1 MSGAASCRQ
10 VPHRRRRRRDD
21 DGRPRKVG
29 GEEYRMRV
37 GFRQKVFSRN
47 SRQHTRPP
55 MYFRKLSLV
64 EPSSSC
70 GLGLAAF
77 TVDRWRFHTHTR
89 PARSGAQ
96 NALAK
101 RHHATFTR
109 PDCSPQ
115 IRRLHQCPRSPLQF
129 NREYRPLQLKAD
141 TLYGHR
147 VCPVA
152 RAPASIPGVGQI
164 GEILI

>member
-1 MSGAASCRQ
+1 
-10 VPHRRRRRRDD
+10 
-21 DGRPRKVG
+21 
-29 GEEYRMRV
+29 MRV

-96 NALAK
+96 NVITRLSRDRIALHKSVDFINVLA
-101 RHHATFTR
+101 
-109 PDCSPQ
+109 
-115 IRRLHQCPRSPLQF
+115 PLS
-129 NREYRPLQLKAD
+129 N
-141 TLYGHR
+141 
-147 VCPVA
+147 
-152 RAPASIPGVGQI
+152 SIGNIDPYN
-164 GEILI
+164 